1 MIGWLKKLIKET
13 AVKEVAEKFKQFDRF
28 MEVFDPEA
36 ATNIHITNEDNSDQ
50 IDMIKGTLKELGVE
64 YRDLEKRIRN
74 LEKNA

>member
-1 MIGWLKKLIKET
+1 
-13 AVKEVAEKFKQFDRF
+13 